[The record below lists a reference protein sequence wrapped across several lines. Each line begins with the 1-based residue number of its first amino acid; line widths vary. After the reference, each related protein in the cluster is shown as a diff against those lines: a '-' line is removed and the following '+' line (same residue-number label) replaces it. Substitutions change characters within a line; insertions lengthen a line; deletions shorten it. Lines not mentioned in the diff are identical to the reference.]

1 MAEMEQATNKKPDAK
16 LLVELLLMGGGKLN
30 FSTFLKVFL
39 FSEDPEEVKKREQE
53 MIFKEIKK
61 REEMYQKSLRAKRM
75 KEESI
80 EEKKMKEEESIRDFD
95 KRQDRD
101 DIWRR
106 EEEKET
112 ARRELAARQE
122 EVRNKL
128 QQAIDKNDELT
139 DELMDG
145 VTAMMISESRTVTP
159 RLQVQNQ
166 TSEYVYARTVSNLQ
180 TDLTHIL
187 RINEEVSEN
196 MREYASGVVSS
207 KE

>member
-30 FSTFLKVFL
+30 FSTFVKVFL

>member
-1 MAEMEQATNKKPDAK
+1 MAEMEQATGKKPDAK

-30 FSTFLKVFL
+30 FSTFVKVFL
-39 FSEDPEEVKKREQE
+39 FSEDPEEVKKKEQE

-75 KEESI
+75 REEII
-80 EEKKMKEEESIRDFD
+80 EETKKKEEERIKDFD

-139 DELMDG
+139 DELMDV

-159 RLQVQNQ
+159 RLQVQHQ
-166 TSEYVYARTVSNLQ
+166 TSEYVYARSVSNLQ

-187 RINEEVSEN
+187 RINEKVSEN
-196 MREYASGVVSS
+196 MREYA
-207 KE
+207 

>member
-16 LLVELLLMGGGKLN
+16 LLVELLLMGGGKLS
-30 FSTFLKVFL
+30 FSTFVKVFL

-61 REEMYQKSLRAKRM
+61 REEMYQKSLRAKRIR
-75 KEESI
+75 EEII
-80 EEKKMKEEESIRDFD
+80 EEKKKKEEESIRDFD

-106 EEEKET
+106 EEEKKT

-159 RLQVQNQ
+159 RLQVQIE

>member
-1 MAEMEQATNKKPDAK
+1 MAEMEQATGKKPDAK

-30 FSTFLKVFL
+30 FSTFVKVFL
-39 FSEDPEEVKKREQE
+39 FSEDPEEVKKKEQE
-53 MIFKEIKK
+53 MIFKEIRK

-75 KEESI
+75 REEII
-80 EEKKMKEEESIRDFD
+80 EEKKKKEEERIKDFD
-95 KRQDRD
+95 KRQDRY

-139 DELMDG
+139 DELMDV

-159 RLQVQNQ
+159 RLQVQHQ

-187 RINEEVSEN
+187 RINEKVSEN
-196 MREYASGVVSS
+196 MREYA
-207 KE
+207 

>member
-1 MAEMEQATNKKPDAK
+1 MAEMEQATGKKPDAK

-30 FSTFLKVFL
+30 FSTFVKVFL
-39 FSEDPEEVKKREQE
+39 FSEDPEEVKKKEQE

-75 KEESI
+75 REEII
-80 EEKKMKEEESIRDFD
+80 EEKKKKEEVRIKYFG
-95 KRQDRD
+95 KRRDRD

-139 DELMDG
+139 DELMDV

-166 TSEYVYARTVSNLQ
+166 PSEYVYARTVSNLQ

-187 RINEEVSEN
+187 RINEKLSEN
-196 MREYASGVVSS
+196 MREYA
-207 KE
+207 

>member
-1 MAEMEQATNKKPDAK
+1 M
-16 LLVELLLMGGGKLN
+16 
-30 FSTFLKVFL
+30 
-39 FSEDPEEVKKREQE
+39 
-53 MIFKEIKK
+53 
-61 REEMYQKSLRAKRM
+61 REEI
-75 KEESI
+75 I
-80 EEKKMKEEESIRDFD
+80 EETKKKEEERIKDFD

-139 DELMDG
+139 DELMDV

-159 RLQVQNQ
+159 RLQVQHQ
-166 TSEYVYARTVSNLQ
+166 TSEYVYARSVSNLQ

-187 RINEEVSEN
+187 RINEKVSEN
-196 MREYASGVVSS
+196 MREYA
-207 KE
+207 

>member
-1 MAEMEQATNKKPDAK
+1 MAEMEQATGKKPDAK

-30 FSTFLKVFL
+30 FSTFVKVFL

-75 KEESI
+75 REEII
-80 EEKKMKEEESIRDFD
+80 EETKKKEEERIKDFD

-139 DELMDG
+139 DELMDV

-159 RLQVQNQ
+159 RLQVQHQ
-166 TSEYVYARTVSNLQ
+166 TSEYVYARSVSNLQ

-187 RINEEVSEN
+187 RINEKVSEN
-196 MREYASGVVSS
+196 MREYA
-207 KE
+207 

>member
-1 MAEMEQATNKKPDAK
+1 
-16 LLVELLLMGGGKLN
+16 
-30 FSTFLKVFL
+30 
-39 FSEDPEEVKKREQE
+39 
-53 MIFKEIKK
+53 
-61 REEMYQKSLRAKRM
+61 M

-139 DELMDG
+139 DELMDT

>member
-1 MAEMEQATNKKPDAK
+1 
-16 LLVELLLMGGGKLN
+16 
-30 FSTFLKVFL
+30 VFL

-61 REEMYQKSLRAKRM
+61 REEIYQKSLRAKRM
-75 KEESI
+75 REEII
-80 EEKKMKEEESIRDFD
+80 EETKKKEEERIKDFD

-139 DELMDG
+139 DELMDV

-159 RLQVQNQ
+159 RLQVQHQ
-166 TSEYVYARTVSNLQ
+166 TSEYVYARSVSNLQ

-187 RINEEVSEN
+187 RINEKVSEN
-196 MREYASGVVSS
+196 MREYA
-207 KE
+207 